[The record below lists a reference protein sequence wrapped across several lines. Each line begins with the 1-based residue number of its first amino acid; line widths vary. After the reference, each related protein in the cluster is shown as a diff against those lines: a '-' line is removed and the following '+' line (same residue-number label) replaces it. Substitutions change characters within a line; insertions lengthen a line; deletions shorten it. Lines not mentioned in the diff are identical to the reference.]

1 MLRKHHSTRAPPPRH
16 KWALQPI
23 SEEVEGVPPND
34 DAVAFSQFSGAGNGG
49 AGGASGARGASG
61 VALLGGGFGDD
72 QLVPESTVL
81 VAVRVRPMAQHEI
94 DAGAACVVAM
104 REGGT
109 VIVVDPTALRASLV
123 LEEESRGYEQLDV
136 SAWSRR
142 FAYDHCYWSARPP
155 AIASAMRMATTAAAF
170 GGGVGA
176 ALPALL
182 FGGTEPEHAAQARD
196 LVWHRTFRNRL
207 VNEATKSEVYLYQT
221 SV

>member
-1 MLRKHHSTRAPPPRH
+1 
-16 KWALQPI
+16 
-23 SEEVEGVPPND
+23 
-34 DAVAFSQFSGAGNGG
+34 
-49 AGGASGARGASG
+49 
-61 VALLGGGFGDD
+61 
-72 QLVPESTVL
+72 
-81 VAVRVRPMAQHEI
+81 
-94 DAGAACVVAM
+94 
-104 REGGT
+104 
-109 VIVVDPTALRASLV
+109 V

-136 SAWSRR
+136 SAGSRR